1 MKRRRIALLATASV
15 AAPVLLGG
23 ASAVADTVGARP
35 QPLRVTGAVTSG
47 DGRNEE
53 GGGLVTRFRGVPAEF
68 EAGGDWQE
76 FDLVLTNITEEELS
90 DFTLDIQLITF
101 HPGESLQPSHVSV
114 QAKFGD
120 PWEDLELW
128 DMGGQD
134 VDVILPVDGMK
145 LAPGETVIPLRMK
158 FAGDAP
164 SVRFHIGPQADEDH
178 AEESNEDYW
187 ESAWIIRPAD
197 PGPEPSADPEPEPSE
212 DPGPEPSPDPSEE
225 PGPEPSEDPEPEPS
239 PDPSEEPGPEPSEDP
254 GPEPSPDPSEDPEP
268 EPSPD
273 PSEEPGP
280 EPSEDPGPEP
290 SPDPSEDPE
299 PEPSADPDPEPSED
313 PSSSPTPGPSEEP
326 VPGPGTGGGAA
337 TGGGGTGPTPG
348 GAGGS
353 PGGTGASS
361 GGAGQGGWTAP
372 ATGGA
377 SAPGGGLAH
386 TGSDAVTSWAL
397 GAGGTLVL
405 LGTALA
411 VAGRRARR
419 RSSGG

>member
-1 MKRRRIALLATASV
+1 M
-15 AAPVLLGG
+15 
-23 ASAVADTVGARP
+23 
-35 QPLRVTGAVTSG
+35 
-47 DGRNEE
+47 
-53 GGGLVTRFRGVPAEF
+53 TRFRGVPAEF

-76 FDLVLTNITEEELS
+76 FDLVLKNITEEELS
-90 DFTLDIQLITF
+90 DFTMDIQLITL

-114 QAKFGD
+114 QAKFDG

-128 DMGGQD
+128 DMGGRD

-178 AEESNEDYW
+178 AEEVNDDYW
-187 ESAWIIRPAD
+187 ESAWIIRPADPGPDPSPDPSVEPSEDPDPEPSED

-212 DPGPEPSPDPSEE
+212 DPGPEPST
-225 PGPEPSEDPEPEPS
+225 DPEPEPS
-239 PDPSEEPGPEPSEDP
+239 T
-254 GPEPSPDPSEDPEP
+254 DPEP
-268 EPSPD
+268 EPST
-273 PSEEPGP
+273 
-280 EPSEDPGPEP
+280 
-290 SPDPSEDPE
+290 DPE
-299 PEPSADPDPEPSED
+299 PEPSTDPEPEPSTDPEPEPSTDPEPEPSTD
-313 PSSSPTPGPSEEP
+313 PSSSPDPRPSEEP
-326 VPGPGTGGGAA
+326 APGPGTGGGAA
-337 TGGGGTGPTPG
+337 TGGGAGGGGTGPASGGTGGFPG
-348 GAGGS
+348 GA
-353 PGGTGASS
+353 GASS

-377 SAPGGGLAH
+377 SASGGGLAH

-419 RSSGG
+419 RSCGR

>member
-76 FDLVLTNITEEELS
+76 FDLVLKNITEEELS
-90 DFTLDIQLITF
+90 DFTMDIQLITF

-212 DPGPEPSPDPSEE
+212 DPGPEPST
-225 PGPEPSEDPEPEPS
+225 DPE
-239 PDPSEEPGPEPSEDP
+239 PEPSEDP
-254 GPEPSPDPSEDPEP
+254 GPEPSADPEP
-268 EPSPD
+268 EPSAD
-273 PSEEPGP
+273 PEP

-290 SPDPSEDPE
+290 STDPEPEPSEDPGPEPSTDPDPEPSADPEPEPSTDPE
-299 PEPSADPDPEPSED
+299 PEPSADP
-313 PSSSPTPGPSEEP
+313 SSSPGPGPSEGP
-326 VPGPGTGGGAA
+326 APGPGDGGGAA
-337 TGGGGTGPTPG
+337 TGGGAGGGGTGPASGGTGGFPG
-348 GAGGS
+348 
-353 PGGTGASS
+353 GGTGASS
-361 GGAGQGGWTAP
+361 GGAGQGGWAAS

-377 SAPGGGLAH
+377 SASGGGLAH

-419 RSSGG
+419 RSSGV

>member
-15 AAPVLLGG
+15 ATPVLLGG

-35 QPLRVTGAVTSG
+35 QSLRVTGAVTSDG
-47 DGRNEE
+47 GRNEE

-90 DFTLDIQLITF
+90 DFTMDIQLITF

-114 QAKFGD
+114 QAKFDGS
-120 PWEDLELW
+120 WEDLELW

-134 VDVILPVDGMK
+134 VDVILPVDDMT

-197 PGPEPSADPEPEPSE
+197 PDPSPDPSVEPGPEPSEDPGPEPSTDPEPEPSE
-212 DPGPEPSPDPSEE
+212 DPGPEPST
-225 PGPEPSEDPEPEPS
+225 DPEPEPS
-239 PDPSEEPGPEPSEDP
+239 EEPDPEPEPSEDP
-254 GPEPSPDPSEDPEP
+254 GPEPSTDPGA
-268 EPSPD
+268 SPD
-273 PSEEPGP
+273 
-280 EPSEDPGPEP
+280 
-290 SPDPSEDPE
+290 
-299 PEPSADPDPEPSED
+299 
-313 PSSSPTPGPSEEP
+313 PGPSEAP
-326 VPGPGTGGGAA
+326 APGPGTGGGAA
-337 TGGGGTGPTPG
+337 TGGGAGGGGTGPAPG
-348 GAGGS
+348 GAGGVPS
-353 PGGTGASS
+353 GGTGASS

-377 SAPGGGLAH
+377 SASGSGLAH
-386 TGSDAVTSWAL
+386 TGSDAVTNWAL

-405 LGTALA
+405 LGAALA
-411 VAGRRARR
+411 AAGRRARR
-419 RSSGG
+419 RSSGV

>member
-15 AAPVLLGG
+15 ATPVLLGG

-35 QPLRVTGAVTSG
+35 QPLRVTGAVTSDG
-47 DGRNEE
+47 GRNEE

-76 FDLVLTNITEEELS
+76 FDLVLKNITEEELS
-90 DFTLDIQLITF
+90 DFTMDIQLITF

-114 QAKFGD
+114 QAKFDGS
-120 PWEDLELW
+120 WEDLALW

-134 VDVILPVDGMK
+134 VDVILPVDDMK

-197 PGPEPSADPEPEPSE
+197 PDPSPDPSVEPGPEPSEDPEPEPSADPEPEPSE
-212 DPGPEPSPDPSEE
+212 DPGPEPST
-225 PGPEPSEDPEPEPS
+225 DPEPEPS
-239 PDPSEEPGPEPSEDP
+239 EEPDPEPEPSEDP
-254 GPEPSPDPSEDPEP
+254 GPEPSTDPE
-268 EPSPD
+268 
-273 PSEEPGP
+273 P
-280 EPSEDPGPEP
+280 EPSEDPGSEP
-290 SPDPSEDPE
+290 STDPE
-299 PEPSADPDPEPSED
+299 PEPSTDPEPEPSTD
-313 PSSSPTPGPSEEP
+313 PGASPGPGPSEEP
-326 VPGPGTGGGAA
+326 APGPGTGGAA
-337 TGGGGTGPTPG
+337 TGGGTGGGGTGPAPG
-348 GAGGS
+348 GAGGV
-353 PGGTGASS
+353 PGGGTGASS

-372 ATGGA
+372 ATGGVSA
-377 SAPGGGLAH
+377 SGSGLAH
-386 TGSDAVTSWAL
+386 TGSDAVTNWAL

-405 LGTALA
+405 LGSALA

-419 RSSGG
+419 RSSGV